1 MLLRSRVELVDVT
14 ELGGGG
20 ASDLNA
26 IINPGFFSR
35 YDDIYRHS
43 FLFFSE
49 PKMSRTVCCNKTQ
62 SIMNEL

>member
-26 IINPGFFSR
+26 IINPGFFP
-35 YDDIYRHS
+35 DMMIYIGTR
-43 FLFFSE
+43 FFFSE

-62 SIMNEL
+62 SIINEL

>member
-26 IINPGFFSR
+26 IINPGFFP
-35 YDDIYRHS
+35 DKMIYIGTR
-43 FLFFSE
+43 FFFQNLNC
-49 PKMSRTVCCNKTQ
+49 PVQ
-62 SIMNEL
+62 SVVIKHKA